1 MNNRHRLNLSPRILL
16 IILTVLCMV
25 MLTVSALFGQVTK
38 PFSDVVGIV
47 IIPMQDG
54 INKVGTFFGNR
65 FGSFRTMQELQE
77 DNAKLKER
85 VKELEEKNKA
95 LSANEDELTKLQKL
109 YKLDSEYKDYKKVG
123 ARVISKGG
131 GNWYET
137 FVINKGSKDG
147 IKVDMNVIADEGL
160 VGIITETGKN
170 YSKVRSIID
179 DNNNVSARSEVSE
192 DTCVVKGNSQKIHK
206 EGKIDVV
213 YISKDAKIAEGEMLT
228 TSHISS
234 KYLPG
239 IRIGTVSDITKDSS
253 NLTQSAVVSP
263 LVDFE
268 HLDEVLVITEL
279 KQVPEDDSKKE

>member
-160 VGIITETGKN
+160 HVRPNRDVPIQLPVEN
-170 YSKVRSIID
+170 LEEYYSD
-179 DNNNVSARSEVSE
+179 LYD
-192 DTCVVKGNSQKIHK
+192 
-206 EGKIDVV
+206 
-213 YISKDAKIAEGEMLT
+213 
-228 TSHISS
+228 
-234 KYLPG
+234 
-239 IRIGTVSDITKDSS
+239 
-253 NLTQSAVVSP
+253 
-263 LVDFE
+263 
-268 HLDEVLVITEL
+268 
-279 KQVPEDDSKKE
+279 